1 MGGGDRDRRSNDLEV
16 EGEEEEEE
24 EKEEREELKEAVTKS
39 VEENAYRR
47 NFKMD
52 KTEREEMMAI
62 EGEMRGK
69 KKAVVREVEEE
80 REEEDEEEEEEET
93 EKWVGNDDKA
103 KRKKNELLN
112 RVSRKPVFSLTKD
125 KLKVKR
131 KEKDNQVNE
140 GRDKE
145 GRRRDEERGGRERR
159 RIRIRRG
166 GEGGRGGGRK
176 EFGM

>member
-24 EKEEREELKEAVTKS
+24 EREEREELKEAVTKS

-52 KTEREEMMAI
+52 KTER
-62 EGEMRGK
+62 
-69 KKAVVREVEEE
+69 
-80 REEEDEEEEEEET
+80 
-93 EKWVGNDDKA
+93 WVGNDDKA